1 MPGAPTGPRTENRAC
16 LRKVHFWR
24 VLTSKPSD
32 WFYTSWDSLLSQET
46 LSEPFWSDSPN
57 ILLSSKYTFFI
68 CICISQAT
76 IKTATEKVYV
86 LYLHTP
92 ISGAKPALLCTV
104 PDLVRSIKTPLRRLH
119 LTLGFHAEHG
129 DLRQAVKEKKL
140 KFCKLLLSFY
150 CRASETHATARFSP
164 EKLKFCKLLF
174 KTVIESLTTNTLSL
188 EVEVL

>member
-1 MPGAPTGPRTENRAC
+1 MPGAPTGPRTENGAC

-32 WFYTSWDSLLSQET
+32 LFYTSWDSLLSQET
-46 LSEPFWSDSPN
+46 LSEPFWSDSHI
-57 ILLSSKYTFFI
+57 ILFLSKYTFFI
-68 CICISQAT
+68 CICLSQAT
-76 IKTATEKVYV
+76 IKTATKRLYV

-104 PDLVRSIKTPLRRLH
+104 PDLVRSIRTPFRRLH
-119 LTLGFHAEHG
+119 LTPGFHAEHG
-129 DLRQAVKEKKL
+129 DLRQAVKGKSR
-140 KFCKLLLSFY
+140 SFANSFFPFN
-150 CRASETHATARFSP
+150 CRASGTHATAGFSP

-174 KTVIESLTTNTLSL
+174 KKVIESLNTNTLSL